1 MKAIS
6 LIPGRRRRAFS
17 IPELMVA
24 LSVFTFVVVG
34 ITFAHLYGL
43 TMFRVTSAAITTTAA
58 AREAAAEMT
67 EEIRTSNRALIGNVK
82 NGNFVA
88 LLNGER
94 QEGGGL
100 AIYPTANPSNF
111 VIYFVNPEN
120 QTFQRA
126 THEPGSLLILAESVT
141 NTVVFRAQNH
151 RGQVQTNQLNNRV
164 IHYNLE
170 FYQPRRYKQ
179 GADYFKLES
188 AVTRRAD

>member
-1 MKAIS
+1 MKAVS
-6 LIPGRRRRAFS
+6 LIFVRRRRAFS

-34 ITFAHLYGL
+34 IIFAHLYGL
-43 TMFRVTSAAITTTAA
+43 TMFRITSASITTTAA
-58 AREAAAEMT
+58 ARQAAAELT
-67 EEIRTSNRALIGNVK
+67 EEIRTCNSALIGNVK
-82 NGNFVA
+82 NGEFVA

-100 AIYPTANPSNF
+100 AIYPTANPSNY
-111 VIYFVNPEN
+111 VIYFVDPAD

-126 THEPGSLLILAESVT
+126 TDQPESLVILAESVT

-151 RGQVQTNQLNNRV
+151 LGQLQTNKLNNRV
-164 IHYNLE
+164 IHFNLE

-179 GADYFKLES
+179 VADYFKLES